1 MFIWAGKKKKGI
13 LDREHQEQ
21 SLRSTKDKG
30 MWSMGKKW
38 EVWMDRQNGAQCQ
51 KAMSIQC
58 GVQTRV
64 LGVLGQSKSLLLSPS
79 RKYERV

>member
-1 MFIWAGKKKKGI
+1 
-13 LDREHQEQ
+13 
-21 SLRSTKDKG
+21 
-30 MWSMGKKW
+30 MG
-38 EVWMDRQNGAQCQ
+38 RQNGAQCQ